1 VVAASGHEQPDSL
14 ETPKH
19 GELQSVFRQ
28 QTGTTMTVN
37 RHYSVIVHQITS
49 PRAVQAFLVVAFGL
63 TIIIM
68 ALATM
73 PVPEIMSYSLAAI
86 VGYYFGDSS
95 ERLPPLVTNGT
106 SVEHVGEYV
115 DRTLNAGGSVPRS
128 VPVDPVVPEDDDPE
142 VNEIARKARQPDD
155 AP

>member
-1 VVAASGHEQPDSL
+1 
-14 ETPKH
+14 
-19 GELQSVFRQ
+19 
-28 QTGTTMTVN
+28 MTVN

-95 ERLPPLVTNGT
+95 EKLPPLVSNGS
-106 SVEHVGEYV
+106 SVEHVGQYV

-128 VPVDPVVPEDDDPE
+128 VPVDPVVSEQPDPE
-142 VNEIARKARQPDD
+142 VDAIAQAAVNSKARQPDD
-155 AP
+155 DTD